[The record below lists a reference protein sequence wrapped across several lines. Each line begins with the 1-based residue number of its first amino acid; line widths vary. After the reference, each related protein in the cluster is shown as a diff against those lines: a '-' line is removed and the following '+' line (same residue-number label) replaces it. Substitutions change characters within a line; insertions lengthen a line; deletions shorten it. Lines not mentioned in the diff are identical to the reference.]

1 MIKAMSRVLLS
12 AALLVFLSGVSL
24 AQTAKPE
31 HPAKTEPPKAEQVK
45 PEHPKAEPGKAEH
58 PKADPGK
65 AEHPK
70 AQQPKPEH
78 PKTEHPK

>member
-31 HPAKTEPPKAEQVK
+31 HPVKTEHPTAEQVK
-45 PEHPKAEPGKAEH
+45 PEHPKADPAKPEHSKAEH
-58 PKADPGK
+58 PKDEQKKPEHPK

-70 AQQPKPEH
+70 
-78 PKTEHPK
+78 